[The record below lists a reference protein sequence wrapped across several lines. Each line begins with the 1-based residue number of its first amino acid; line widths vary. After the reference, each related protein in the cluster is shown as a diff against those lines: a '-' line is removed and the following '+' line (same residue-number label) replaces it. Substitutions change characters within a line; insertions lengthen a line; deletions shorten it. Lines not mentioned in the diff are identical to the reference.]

1 MAQIIFTINDAK
13 MKQVIDAMLWTSP
26 KLEGFTDAQWAKE
39 VMRRWVIDQVA
50 IYQKETTV
58 IVKDDTLIT

>member
-1 MAQIIFTINDAK
+1 MAQIIFSIDDAK
-13 MKQVIDAMLWTSP
+13 VPKVIDAMLWTSP
-26 KLEGFTDAQWAKE
+26 KLEGFTNAQWVKE
-39 VMRRWVIDQVA
+39 VIRRWVIDQVA